1 MACNAYR
8 DNGEN
13 IQSPPSTSNLKFDTS
28 LVVETEE
35 FRRGDDGE
43 EDTDSERIER
53 SFRVSGEC
61 RTEEFERKSNTE
73 SVRVARRKVERYVW
87 STRCARKD
95 GENVSIRNKTRGG
108 RYNVM
113 VSWRVLRRINVFRIS
128 PREVERANV
137 EAFTFTSHFTSSLY
151 IHSRSIAIKPIS
163 IRNHL
168 FPTEKFYHSPFHKW
182 TIISAREKKRLLN
195 ILASDSRVINSS
207 PRKIGHFC
215 GIQKLHSFHN
225 IY

>member
-1 MACNAYR
+1 MACNEYR

-73 SVRVARRKVERYVW
+73 GVRVARRKVERYVW
-87 STRCARKD
+87 STQCARKD
-95 GENVSIRNKTRGG
+95 GENVSI
-108 RYNVM
+108 
-113 VSWRVLRRINVFRIS
+113 
-128 PREVERANV
+128 
-137 EAFTFTSHFTSSLY
+137 
-151 IHSRSIAIKPIS
+151 
-163 IRNHL
+163 
-168 FPTEKFYHSPFHKW
+168 
-182 TIISAREKKRLLN
+182 
-195 ILASDSRVINSS
+195 
-207 PRKIGHFC
+207 
-215 GIQKLHSFHN
+215 
-225 IY
+225 

>member
-35 FRRGDDGE
+35 FRRGDGGE

-53 SFRVSGEC
+53 IFEFLWSVGRRSLRERV
-61 RTEEFERKSNTE
+61 T
-73 SVRVARRKVERYVW
+73 RRKVERYVW

-137 EAFTFTSHFTSSLY
+137 EADIRLHLTLHPHFTSIPVQLRLNRYRFEIIFFQPKNFIIRHFINGQLSL
-151 IHSRSIAIKPIS
+151 
-163 IRNHL
+163 
-168 FPTEKFYHSPFHKW
+168 
-182 TIISAREKKRLLN
+182 REKK
-195 ILASDSRVINSS
+195 SD
-207 PRKIGHFC
+207 C
-215 GIQKLHSFHN
+215 
-225 IY
+225 

>member
-1 MACNAYR
+1 M
-8 DNGEN
+8 
-13 IQSPPSTSNLKFDTS
+13 
-28 LVVETEE
+28 VETEE

-61 RTEEFERKSNTE
+61 RPEEFERKSNTE
-73 SVRVARRKVERYVW
+73 GVRVARRKVERYVW

-137 EAFTFTSHFTSSLY
+137 EADIRLHLTLHPHFTSILVQLRLNRYRFEIIFFQPKNFIIRHFINGQLSL
-151 IHSRSIAIKPIS
+151 
-163 IRNHL
+163 
-168 FPTEKFYHSPFHKW
+168 
-182 TIISAREKKRLLN
+182 REKK
-195 ILASDSRVINSS
+195 SDCSTFSRVIRESLISLLVKLAIFVGYKN
-207 PRKIGHFC
+207 
-215 GIQKLHSFHN
+215 LHSFHKRN